1 MLNMEIIMNYYFTAI
16 LFMLIILLALFG
28 GPNYG

>member
-1 MLNMEIIMNYYFTAI
+1 MLNMGITMNYYFTAI
-16 LFMLIILLALFG
+16 LFILLILLGLFG

>member
-1 MLNMEIIMNYYFTAI
+1 MLYMEITMNYYFTATLVI
-16 LFMLIILLALFG
+16 LLIILALFG